1 MDDQVFVLLDD
12 CKATAGHPASRLYTG
27 YAHLRVCADP
37 QTLDTFWQEVEADMA
52 AGLHAAVFADYEW
65 GARLLQAGHQ
75 SLPANSGALRVLLF
89 RSLQTLSAP
98 QVEDWLARR
107 DGSTAPSVAG
117 VMALEPSVTRVE
129 FEEGIHNILALIRAG
144 ETYQV
149 NYTYRLQGQ
158 QFGTPTGLYRR
169 LRAKQPVS
177 FGCLAALPAADGS
190 TPPAQDQTWVV
201 SCSPELFVRNEGGH
215 LTTRPMKGTA
225 PRDFET
231 KAEDVRGHWLS
242 QDPKNLAE
250 NVMIV
255 DLLRNDLGRISEIGS
270 VKVPKLFAVETYGT
284 VHQMTSTVES
294 RIRPGLRFPDVLRA
308 LFPCGSITGT
318 PKVHTMDL
326 IAGLESTPRGLYCGA
341 IGWLDAPVAPAL
353 AGDFCLSV
361 AIRTL
366 QLGPEFSGQ
375 RPATLGVGSG
385 VVMDSNADDE
395 YAEIQ
400 TKARF
405 ITAMDP
411 GFTLFE
417 TMRVSRNK
425 IHALAQHLHRLKC
438 SAQSLGFHFDEDH
451 IQAALSAQLKPL
463 DPAQTYRMRLDLHHD
478 GGVQLQ
484 HAELLPLPEGP
495 ARLVLSASPVQPA
508 EAILLNYKTS
518 LRGDYDAA
526 IRKAMAL
533 GAFDTIFVNAAGEI
547 CEGARSNLLVNRQGR
562 WITPPLAS
570 GVLPGVMRTR
580 LLKRFTQI
588 EEKVLNL
595 DTALKADAL
604 LVCSA
609 LRGIQRAEWLRD
621 AAGRVVQL

>member
-177 FGCLAALPAADGS
+177 FGCLAALPLADGS

-201 SCSPELFVRNEGGH
+201 SCSPELFVRNQGGH

-270 VKVPKLFAVETYGT
+270 VKVPKLFAVETYST

-326 IAGLESTPRGLYCGA
+326 IAKLETRPRGLYCGA
-341 IGWLDAPVAPAL
+341 IGWMEPAQ
-353 AGDFCLSV
+353 AGATVGDFCLSV
-361 AIRTL
+361 AIRTME
-366 QLGPEFSGQ
+366 LGPMVNET
-375 RPATLGVGSG
+375 RALTLGVGGG
-385 VVMDSNADDE
+385 VVIDSTAGSEFDE
-395 YAEIQ
+395 
-400 TKARF
+400 TLVKARF
-405 ITAMDP
+405 LTQLDP

-417 TMRVSRNK
+417 TIRVRAGK
-425 IHALAQHLHRLKC
+425 ALQMPRHLARLQR
-438 SAQSLGFHFDEDH
+438 SAAALGFACDPLHWQQTVAQYVGTLAPAVQHRVRVDLSHDGSLALTS
-451 IQAALSAQLKPL
+451 AALEPIARRPVTL
-463 DPAQTYRMRLDLHHD
+463 
-478 GGVQLQ
+478 VW
-484 HAELLPLPEGP
+484 AEDSVPPPERALL
-495 ARLVLSASPVQPA
+495 AH
-508 EAILLNYKTS
+508 KTS
-518 LRGDYDAA
+518 LRTAYDTA
-526 IRKAMAL
+526 IRQAMQQ
-533 GAFDTIFVNAAGEI
+533 GAFDAVFVNAQGYI
-547 CEGARSNLLVNRQGR
+547 TEGGRSSLLVRLDGV
-562 WITPPLAS
+562 WYTPALQCGA
-570 GVLPGVMRTR
+570 LPGVMRSRVLR
-580 LLKRFTQI
+580 LCPGVVERPIHRDELARAQ
-588 EEKVLNL
+588 
-595 DTALKADAL
+595 DMA
-604 LVCSA
+604 VCNA
-609 LRGIQRAEWLRD
+609 LRGVLRARLLS
-621 AAGRVVQL
+621 G